1 MVVQN
6 DYFVH
11 FFPTTEPSLVCLIV
25 LKFLDHN
32 QNAKSLEEKYQF
44 VIIICNYKEVT
55 INICDKK
62 SISCISEVTSSVV
75 NDNLP

>member
-11 FFPTTEPSLVCLIV
+11 FFPNIEPSLVCLIV
-25 LKFLDHN
+25 LRFLNLN
-32 QNAKSLEEKYQF
+32 QGAKSLEEKCQC
-44 VIIICNYKEVT
+44 VIVICNYKKVT

-62 SISCISEVTSSVV
+62 IH
-75 NDNLP
+75 